1 MQAEKRRLVQQ
12 WVANATEDLQL
23 AKEIISNNRPYYR
36 AAVYHCQQS
45 AEFILKG
52 FLILNDQDPTMS
64 HNLRTLAERVK
75 ALRPELSSKLTEAD
89 YLTQFNQTYRYPGSP
104 TEDRTPTPGEL
115 KKAFRIAKEVYTSV
129 VDVMPQ
135 EVVVKKQSQSQQPLQ
150 QQTTETTTSQSL
162 WNRYSEG
169 LDPQRPVERTKAV
182 IRVAL
187 QDKLSEDAIASVLE
201 HDPHTQKVK
210 REQGADKV
218 TEYIKRLFR
227 SVTYE
232 QQQSIQ
238 PQQTK
243 PNRPQNDQGLGM

>member
-1 MQAEKRRLVQQ
+1 MQAEKRKLVQQ

-129 VDVMPQ
+129 VDAMPQ
-135 EVVVKKQSQSQQPLQ
+135 EVVIKKQSQSQQSQ
-150 QQTTETTTSQSL
+150 QQSTGTTNLQAL
-162 WNRYSEG
+162 WNKYSEG

-182 IRVAL
+182 IRAAL
-187 QDKLSEDAIASVLE
+187 QDKLSEDTIASVLE

-210 REQGADKV
+210 REQGADKA

-232 QQQSIQ
+232 QQQSSQ
-238 PQQTK
+238 SQQTK
-243 PNRPQNDQGLGM
+243 PNRRENDQGLGL